1 MNDAI
6 LNLLIY
12 IIEFNLLSVANLLC
26 VNSRNPLKTLMI
38 KIWLSMCRVEF
49 TPSQP
54 PEMCILNTINNVNFS
69 DVVRYC

>member
-12 IIEFNLLSVANLLC
+12 IIEFNLLSVANLLLC

-38 KIWLSMCRVEF
+38 KIW
-49 TPSQP
+49 
-54 PEMCILNTINNVNFS
+54 
-69 DVVRYC
+69 

>member
-12 IIEFNLLSVANLLC
+12 VIEFNLLSVANLLC

-38 KIWLSMCRVEF
+38 KIW
-49 TPSQP
+49 
-54 PEMCILNTINNVNFS
+54 
-69 DVVRYC
+69 